1 MKPTLF
7 DIDLP
12 VVGLLSFPA
21 YMTMLMVG
29 FLGAIWVARRE
40 AERQGM
46 SGVAMVDLGL
56 LMLVLGIAGARILS
70 VLADGHFMEF
80 VHLCTEPTLV
90 PAVDSLVAYCSAD
103 IACDLHYVCDLA
115 TSTCH
120 PPRDCLAA
128 LKFWQ
133 GGLTFYGGLL
143 LALPGGIWFVRRRRL
158 DIGRVT
164 DIAAPCTMLGL
175 GLGRVGCFFNG
186 CCYGVPTASWTGV
199 HFPGHLGPVHPT
211 QLYEAAGALLLAV
224 ALYVAMRRRGH
235 ERDAGRGEMFG
246 WMLVGYGILRTV
258 LEIYRADPRGGLG
271 PLSTSQIISIPL
283 IAIGAVVIVRARR
296 RAHATESAA
305 AGAAER
311 ASAHARD
318 QAEPPSTPA

>member
-7 DIDLP
+7 AIDLP

-29 FLGAIWVARRE
+29 FLVAIWVARRE
-40 AERQGM
+40 ADRQGM
-46 SGVAMVDLGL
+46 AGVAMVDLGL
-56 LMLVLGIAGARILS
+56 LMLVLGIVGARILS
-70 VLADGHFMEF
+70 VLVDGHFMDF

-115 TSTCH
+115 TNTCH

-143 LALPGGIWFVRRRRL
+143 LAIPGGIWFVRRRRL
-158 DIGRVT
+158 DMGRVA
-164 DIAAPCTMLGL
+164 DIAAPCIMLGL
-175 GLGRVGCFFNG
+175 MFGRLGCFFNG
-186 CCYGVPTASWTGV
+186 CCYGVPTASFVGV

-211 QLYEAAGALLLAV
+211 QLYEAAGASLLAV
-224 ALYVAMRRRGH
+224 ALYVTLRLRAATGRAGH
-235 ERDAGRGEMFG
+235 GELFG
-246 WMLVGYGILRTV
+246 WMLVGYGILRSV

-271 PLSTSQIISIPL
+271 SLSTSQIISIPL
-283 IAIGAVVIVRARR
+283 IVIGAVVIARSR
-296 RAHATESAA
+296 RAAREAQSGNTAGSAA
-305 AGAAER
+305 ADAA
-311 ASAHARD
+311 D
-318 QAEPPSTPA
+318 QPAPPSTPA

>member
-7 DIDLP
+7 SIDLP
-12 VVGLLSFPA
+12 VVGPLSFPA

-29 FLGAIWVARRE
+29 FLVAIWVARRE

-46 SGVAMVDLGL
+46 PGVAMVDLGL
-56 LMLVLGIAGARILS
+56 LMLVLGIVGARILS
-70 VLADGHFMEF
+70 VLVDGHFMDF

-90 PAVDSLVAYCSAD
+90 PAVDSLVSYCSAD

-143 LALPGGIWFVRRRRL
+143 LAIPGGVWFVRRRRL
-158 DIGRVT
+158 DMGRVA
-164 DIAAPCTMLGL
+164 DIAAPCIMLGL
-175 GLGRVGCFFNG
+175 MFGRLGCFLNG
-186 CCYGVPTASWTGV
+186 CCYGVPTASFAGV

-224 ALYVAMRRRGH
+224 ALYVALRRRDAAGS
-235 ERDAGRGEMFG
+235 AGRGELFG

-283 IAIGAVVIVRARR
+283 IVIGAVVIVRNR
-296 RAHATESAA
+296 RAAREARSGPQAA
-305 AGAAER
+305 
-311 ASAHARD
+311 
-318 QAEPPSTPA
+318 PPSTPV

>member
-7 DIDLP
+7 AIDLP

-21 YMTMLMVG
+21 YMTLLMVG
-29 FLGAIWVARRE
+29 FLVAIWVARRE
-40 AERQGM
+40 ADRQGM
-46 SGVAMVDLGL
+46 AGVAMVDLGL
-56 LMLVLGIAGARILS
+56 LMLVLGIVGARILS
-70 VLADGHFMEF
+70 VLVDGHFMDF

-90 PAVDSLVAYCSAD
+90 PAVDSLVPYCSED

-115 TSTCH
+115 TNTCH

-143 LALPGGIWFVRRRRL
+143 LAIPGGVWFVRRKGL
-158 DIGRVT
+158 DMGRVA
-164 DIAAPCTMLGL
+164 DIAAPCIMLGL
-175 GLGRVGCFFNG
+175 MFGRMGCFFNG
-186 CCYGVPTASWTGV
+186 CCYGVPTASFAGV

-211 QLYEAAGALLLAV
+211 QLYEATGALLLGV
-224 ALYVAMRRRGH
+224 ALYVTLRRRAA
-235 ERDAGRGEMFG
+235 AGRAGHGELFG
-246 WMLVGYGILRTV
+246 WMLVGYGVLRTV

-283 IAIGAVVIVRARR
+283 IAAGAVVIARSR
-296 RAHATESAA
+296 RAAHAARSGSTAASAA
-305 AGAAER
+305 AGAA
-311 ASAHARD
+311 
-318 QAEPPSTPA
+318 AEPESPP

>member
-1 MKPTLF
+1 
-7 DIDLP
+7 

-29 FLGAIWVARRE
+29 FLVAIWVARRE
-40 AERQGM
+40 ADRQGM
-46 SGVAMVDLGL
+46 AGVAMVDLGL
-56 LMLVLGIAGARILS
+56 LMLVLGIVGARILS
-70 VLADGHFMEF
+70 VLVDGHFMDF

-115 TSTCH
+115 TNTCH

-143 LALPGGIWFVRRRRL
+143 LAIPGGIWFVRRRRL
-158 DIGRVT
+158 DMGRVA
-164 DIAAPCTMLGL
+164 DIAAPCIMLGL
-175 GLGRVGCFFNG
+175 MFGRLGCFFNG
-186 CCYGVPTASWTGV
+186 CCYGVPTASFVGV

-211 QLYEAAGALLLAV
+211 QLYEAAGASLLAV
-224 ALYVAMRRRGH
+224 ALYVTLRLRAATGRAGH
-235 ERDAGRGEMFG
+235 GELFG
-246 WMLVGYGILRTV
+246 WMLVGYGILRSV

-271 PLSTSQIISIPL
+271 SLSTSQIISIPL
-283 IAIGAVVIVRARR
+283 IVIGAVVIARSR
-296 RAHATESAA
+296 RAAREAQSGNTAGSAA
-305 AGAAER
+305 ADAA
-311 ASAHARD
+311 D
-318 QAEPPSTPA
+318 QPAPPSTPA

>member
-12 VVGLLSFPA
+12 VVGVLAFPA
-21 YMTMLMVG
+21 YMTLLMVG
-29 FLGAIWVARRE
+29 FLVAIWVARRE

-46 SGVAMVDLGL
+46 PGVAMVDLGL
-56 LMLVLGIAGARILS
+56 LVLVLGIAGARVLS
-70 VLADGHFMEF
+70 VLADGHLMDF

-90 PAVDSLVAYCSAD
+90 PAVDSRVPYCSAAV
-103 IACDLHYVCDLA
+103 ACDLHYVCDLA
-115 TSTCH
+115 TNTCH

-143 LALPGGIWFVRRRRL
+143 LAVPGGIWLVRRRGL
-158 DIGRVT
+158 DLGRVA

-175 GLGRVGCFFNG
+175 AFGRVGCFLNG
-186 CCYGVPTASWTGV
+186 CCYGVATSAWPGV
-199 HFPGHLGPVHPT
+199 SFPGHLEAVHPT

-224 ALYVAMRRRGH
+224 ALYVSMRRRG
-235 ERDAGRGEMFG
+235 RDAHGGRGATFG
-246 WMLVGYGILRTV
+246 WMLVSYGILRAV

-296 RAHATESAA
+296 RREGARAA
-305 AGAAER
+305 APP
-311 ASAHARD
+311 ASEPDGD
-318 QAEPPSTPA
+318 QPAPPSTPA

>member
-7 DIDLP
+7 AIDLP

-29 FLGAIWVARRE
+29 FLVAIWVARRE

-46 SGVAMVDLGL
+46 PGVAMVDLGL
-56 LMLVLGIAGARILS
+56 LMLVLGIVGARILS
-70 VLADGHFMEF
+70 VLVDGYFMDF

-90 PAVDSLVAYCSAD
+90 PAVDSLVPYCSAD
-103 IACDLHYVCDLA
+103 VACDLHYVCDLA
-115 TSTCH
+115 TNTCH

-143 LALPGGIWFVRRRRL
+143 LAIPGGVWFVRRRRL
-158 DIGRVT
+158 DMGRVA
-164 DIAAPCTMLGL
+164 DIAAPCIMLGL
-175 GLGRVGCFFNG
+175 MFGRVGCFLNG
-186 CCYGVPTASWTGV
+186 CCYGVPTASFSGV

-211 QLYEAAGALLLAV
+211 QLYEAAGALLLAAV
-224 ALYVAMRRRGH
+224 LYIALRRRAAAG
-235 ERDAGRGEMFG
+235 RAGRGELFG
-246 WMLVGYGILRTV
+246 WMLVGYGILRFV
-258 LEIYRADPRGGLG
+258 LEIYRDDPRGGLG

-283 IAIGAVVIVRARR
+283 LVIGAVVIVRCR
-296 RAHATESAA
+296 RAARTAPGENTAASAA
-305 AGAAER
+305 AGATTGAT
-311 ASAHARD
+311 
-318 QAEPPSTPA
+318 EP